1 MDLHVESRSGYQDE
15 LEPTAFELGG
25 QLVKVRQ
32 VIDRWIASDHSY
44 FKIEAE
50 DSGIYILRFT
60 PDERHWEMTLFQS
73 RTGLDFFEVYSSS
86 KRARALQ

>member
-1 MDLHVESRSGYQDE
+1 MDLHVESRPGLQGD

-25 QLVKVRQ
+25 KLIKVVQ
-32 VIDRWIASDHSY
+32 IIDRWIASDHSY

-60 PDERHWEMTLFQS
+60 PEEKHWELTLFQAKV
-73 RTGLDFFEVYSSS
+73 GLDFTGMP
-86 KRARALQ
+86 KRNAIQFQ

>member
-1 MDLHVESRSGYQDE
+1 MDLHVESRPGCHGDP
-15 LEPTAFELGG
+15 EPTAFELGG
-25 QLVKVRQ
+25 QVVKVRQ

-44 FKIEAE
+44 FKIEAD

-73 RTGLDFFEVYSSS
+73 QAGLDFSEVYSLS
-86 KRARALQ
+86 KRARVRQ